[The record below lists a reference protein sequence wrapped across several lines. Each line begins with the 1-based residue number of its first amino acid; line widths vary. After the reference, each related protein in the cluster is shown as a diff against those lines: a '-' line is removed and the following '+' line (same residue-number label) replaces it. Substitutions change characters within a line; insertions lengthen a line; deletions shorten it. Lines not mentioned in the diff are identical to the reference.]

1 MPTFMLRD
9 SNGPSEATQDHTEVR
24 IFVAFQA
31 IGGIGLLAVLLTVVL
46 APKVYRHFTWLNFCI
61 TWLIYC
67 ISYLLLAFTGA
78 QTSAVPPSY
87 PLCLTQASLIYA
99 APVLVAM
106 STFALVLQLWFTL
119 SKALAPP
126 KTKQRDCLRDGFLLI
141 SPYVAWLAEVV
152 AILVVGTMHPKD
164 VERSSHF
171 VYCTISTGRPG
182 NITAGIVAGILL
194 VMVGFDVYI
203 GAVLYKNWRALH
215 KSDHPFQIPLSL
227 LIRVALFS
235 LVCVIGIGCAFV
247 FLAGLSAYAG
257 NVIIGLSELHLH
269 HLLLPPSPALLA
281 KLLSVDR

>member
-1 MPTFMLRD
+1 MPAFVLRD
-9 SNGPSEATQDHTEVR
+9 GSQSSQATVALTEVR

-31 IGGIGLLAVLLTVVL
+31 TGAIGMLLVLLTVIF

-67 ISYLLLAFTGA
+67 LSYLLLAFTGS
-78 QTSAVPPSY
+78 QTSPEPPAY
-87 PLCLTQASLIYA
+87 PLCLTQASMIYA

-126 KTKQRDCLRDGFLLI
+126 KAKQRDCLRNGFLLV
-141 SPYVAWLAEVV
+141 SPYVAWLAEII
-152 AILVVGTMHPKD
+152 AILVIGTMHPND
-164 VERSSHF
+164 VERAGHF
-171 VYCTISTGRPG
+171 VYCTITTGKPG

-194 VMVGFDVYI
+194 IMVGFDIYI
-203 GAVLYKNWRALH
+203 GAMLYKNWRALH

-227 LIRVALFS
+227 LVRVSVFS

-247 FLAGLSAYAG
+247 FLAEVSSFTG
-257 NVIIGLSELHLH
+257 NIIISLMPIIAFVVFGTQRDILNVWMFW
-269 HLLLPPSPALLA
+269 
-281 KLLSVDR
+281 KR